1 MIIGESD
8 GQFHEDLRRALNPLF
23 TPARSRAYQPFMQRA
38 ADWFLDQYIASG
50 SIDFIDEFIA
60 PVTALTTVHVLGLP
74 TSAWAD
80 SVDVFHGLMAFTPGS
95 ERYERALNE
104 QGPALMS
111 VFMDVAKERRKVP
124 RDDVIS
130 TIASLTV
137 DGRFLNDEELSLVI
151 FNLVSGGVDTTTGF
165 TGMSLRH
172 LDQDRETRAKLIE
185 DRQLIEPA
193 TEELLRLYG
202 SVQCLSRTVTA
213 DIEVGGQTM
222 RRGDRALII
231 HAAANRDPA
240 EFKEPDQFDLDRTRN
255 RHLSFGLS
263 SHRCLGAHIARIVF
277 QTMLTTILTRIPDYS
292 IVHDRVV
299 QTKVIPSSSAS
310 CPCRPS
316 SPPDQLPASLL
327 PSIDHE
333 GGEVSDEVEL
343 DVARCQGHARCLPLA
358 PSLFDIDDDGFGRVL
373 IDGEVGTSD
382 RSRENRRPSTVR
394 KERSRSSSSTV
405 GCPPQSTRG
414 PWGRKI
420 TGYQR

>member
-1 MIIGESD
+1 VDSERDTLEVDPHSEKFTAPDYAQRVANWNGLRNRCPVAWNSNHDGFWILSNYESVALASKDDKTFSHTFDLEAEDGLSYIGQLGIPRPDFTTKMIIGESD

-23 TPARSRAYQPFMQRA
+23 TPARSRAYQPFMQQA
-38 ADWFLDQYIASG
+38 ADWFLDQYAESG

-104 QGPALMS
+104 QSPALMS

-124 RDDVIS
+124 RDDVIT

-137 DGRFLNDEELSLVI
+137 DGRLLNDEELSLVI

-165 TGMSLRH
+165 TGMSLKH
-172 LDQDRETRAKLIE
+172 LDQDRATRAKLIE

-222 RRGDRALII
+222 RRGDRALIV

-292 IVHDRVV
+292 IVQDRVV
-299 QTKVIPSSSAS
+299 QYEGNPELIGLLS
-310 CPCRPS
+310 
-316 SPPDQLPASLL
+316 LPAEFTPRPASGVMQ
-327 PSIDHE
+327 P
-333 GGEVSDEVEL
+333 
-343 DVARCQGHARCLPLA
+343 
-358 PSLFDIDDDGFGRVL
+358 FD
-373 IDGEVGTSD
+373 
-382 RSRENRRPSTVR
+382 
-394 KERSRSSSSTV
+394 
-405 GCPPQSTRG
+405 
-414 PWGRKI
+414 
-420 TGYQR
+420 

>member
-1 MIIGESD
+1 MDSKRVTVEVDPHSEKFTAPDYSQRVASWNGLRNRCPVAWNSNYDGFWILSNYESVALASKDDKTFSHTFDLDAEDGLSYIGQLGIPRPDFTTKMIIGESD

-23 TPARSRAYQPFMQRA
+23 TPAQSRAYQPFMQRA

-263 SHRCLGAHIARIVF
+263 SHRCLGAHIPRIVF

-299 QTKVIPSSSAS
+299 QYEGNPELVGLLS
-310 CPCRPS
+310 
-316 SPPDQLPASLL
+316 LPAEFTPGPASGVTQ
-327 PSIDHE
+327 P
-333 GGEVSDEVEL
+333 
-343 DVARCQGHARCLPLA
+343 
-358 PSLFDIDDDGFGRVL
+358 FD
-373 IDGEVGTSD
+373 
-382 RSRENRRPSTVR
+382 
-394 KERSRSSSSTV
+394 
-405 GCPPQSTRG
+405 
-414 PWGRKI
+414 
-420 TGYQR
+420 